1 MTESVRIGRYIKK
14 MRKQRGYTQEKLAN
28 ELFISQSYLRQIE
41 HGKAN
46 PTINMV
52 EKITSFLEA
61 KQGGMKEEAAK

>member
-14 MRKQRGYTQEKLAN
+14 MRKQSGYTQEKLAN

-46 PTINMV
+46 PTVNMV
-52 EKITSFLEA
+52 AKITSFLEA
-61 KQGGMKEEAAK
+61 KQGSMKEEAMK

>member
-14 MRKQRGYTQEKLAN
+14 MRKQSGYTQEKLAN

-61 KQGGMKEEAAK
+61 KQGSMKEEVAK

>member
-61 KQGGMKEEAAK
+61 KQGGMKEEAVK

>member
-14 MRKQRGYTQEKLAN
+14 MRKQSGYTQEKLAN

-52 EKITSFLEA
+52 EKITSFLEE
-61 KQGGMKEEAAK
+61 KQSIAKEEAMK

>member
-14 MRKQRGYTQEKLAN
+14 MRKQSGYTQEKLAN

-52 EKITSFLEA
+52 EKITSFLEE
-61 KQGGMKEEAAK
+61 KQSIVKEEAMK

>member
-14 MRKQRGYTQEKLAN
+14 MRKQSGYTQEKLAN
-28 ELFISQSYLRQIE
+28 ELFISQPYLRQIE

-46 PTINMV
+46 PTVNMV

-61 KQGGMKEEAAK
+61 KQGSMGEEAMK

>member
-61 KQGGMKEEAAK
+61 KQGSMKEEVAK

>member
-1 MTESVRIGRYIKK
+1 MSESVRIGRYIKEL
-14 MRKQRGYTQEKLAN
+14 RKRSGYTQEKLAN
-28 ELFISQSYLRQIE
+28 ELFMSQSYLRQIE

-61 KQGGMKEEAAK
+61 KQEQNEEEVPK